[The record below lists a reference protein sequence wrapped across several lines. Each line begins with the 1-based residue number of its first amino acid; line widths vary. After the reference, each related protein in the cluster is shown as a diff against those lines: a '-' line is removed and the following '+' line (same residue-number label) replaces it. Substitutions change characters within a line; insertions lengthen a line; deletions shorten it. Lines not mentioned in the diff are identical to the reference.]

1 MEYLGYKSMN
11 DPLFRVDK
19 TLLRLQPTVPDDME
33 IDYMEAMDK
42 FVEAVEAGSGTAFV
56 SSWGEANPGGGKDRI
71 ELFIERSKNNLITSR
86 DSLKEILRILS
97 LEV

>member
-1 MEYLGYKSMN
+1 MN
-11 DPLFRVDK
+11 DPLFRADK
-19 TLLRLQPTVPDDME
+19 TLLRLQSTVPGDLE

-42 FVEAVEAGSGTAFV
+42 FVESAEAGSGTAFV

-71 ELFIERSKNNLITSR
+71 EMFIERSKRNVISSR
-86 DSLKEILRILS
+86 DSLKDIMRILN